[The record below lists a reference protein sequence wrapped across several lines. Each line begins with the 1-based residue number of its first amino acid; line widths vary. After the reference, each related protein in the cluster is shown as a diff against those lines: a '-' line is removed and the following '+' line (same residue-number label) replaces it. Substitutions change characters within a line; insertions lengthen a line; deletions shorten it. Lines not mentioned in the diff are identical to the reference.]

1 MSDRALNFL
10 FSVFM
15 IVVCLGTCVLL
26 LMNGQAESVDG
37 LFLILMCLAVALAF
51 GLYLMFMIKR
61 AMEPPPPPPKP
72 AAKPAT
78 AAKRVPGRVIPM
90 PAQSVALEINL
101 GLKDEK
107 ATDWDGEVQVSEGQI
122 TGMKMDSIRTSDAKE
137 GIAKYASD
145 N

>member
-78 AAKRVPGRVIPM
+78 AAK
-90 PAQSVALEINL
+90 PAPVAQTQAHFP
-101 GLKDEK
+101 
-107 ATDWDGEVQVSEGQI
+107 ATHRPTEPP
-122 TGMKMDSIRTSDAKE
+122 TR
-137 GIAKYASD
+137 
-145 N
+145 